1 MRIFTALVCAQV
13 VSWGGVGGTR
23 EACSVDL
30 AGMSTCDLE
39 ETPL

>member
-1 MRIFTALVCAQV
+1 MISIALIFAQV

-30 AGMSTCDLE
+30 AGMSACDLE